1 MDVKELTIGIVGSGG
16 DGSVTCGEL
25 ITRASARVGLHAL
38 FLKSYGPQI
47 RGGESSAHIRLSTKP
62 IPSQGDRLD
71 VLVVF
76 SWNEFKK
83 FQDEMSL
90 KTGAIVIHDET
101 MEPDF
106 ANTNP
111 LGANFDAQYIHAP
124 FSELAEQSAGTT
136 LSKNMVMLGVLFDLF
151 NLPYDDLCTL
161 IQRRFKKKGD
171 DVVAS
176 NMNAVEAGRH
186 YAQAFQNDFPIPR
199 LKYTPSQTKMVMA
212 GNEAIACG
220 AISAGCRF
228 FAGYP
233 ITPSS
238 EVMEWLSREL
248 PKVDG
253 SVVQTED
260 EISAMNMVI
269 GAGYSGEKAM
279 TATSGPGLSL
289 KQEAIGLASMAEV
302 PCVIANVQRVGP
314 STGIPTKSEQ
324 SDLMATIYGS
334 HGDAAKVVVAP
345 TCVSDCFDVTRK
357 AFAIAE
363 AYQLP
368 VIILSD
374 QFIGQRME
382 AIDPL
387 DATLPPVP
395 DRKQLSGEALA
406 TMKRYQLTDDGVS
419 PTVKLAT
426 PGGEHLVSGIEH
438 DEAGKP
444 TSSFTIHEQMN
455 EKRFKKLEGVL
466 KDFSL
471 IHHCGDSKSEIGLI
485 GWGSSRGAIEE
496 AIESA
501 DILGLAVEGFVPEMI
516 HPLPLEDLNAFIQT
530 KRLVLTVELSF
541 QGQFYRYLK
550 SLVDDPNKLHC
561 FARSGAKVLGS
572 EEIVCQL
579 QKMAQ
584 NTAIAN

>member
-25 ITRASARVGLHAL
+25 VTRASAKVGLHGL

-47 RGGESSAHIRLSTKP
+47 RGGESCAHVRVSTTP
-62 IPSQGDRLD
+62 LQSQGDRLD

-76 SWNEFKK
+76 AWNEFKK
-83 FQDEMSL
+83 FQDELSL
-90 KTGAIVIHDET
+90 KTGVVVIHDET
-101 MEPDF
+101 LEPDF
-106 ANTNP
+106 EHTNP
-111 LGANFDAQYIHAP
+111 LRDNVDAHYIHAP
-124 FSELAEQSAGTT
+124 LSDIANQSAGNT
-136 LSKNMVMLGVLFDLF
+136 LAKNMVLMGALFEFF
-151 NLPYDDLCTL
+151 NLPHDALCAL
-161 IQRRFKKKGD
+161 VERRFKKKGD
-171 DVVAS
+171 DVVSS
-176 NMNAVEAGRH
+176 NLNAVEAGRN
-186 YAQAFQNDFPIPR
+186 YAKAYQIDFSYPR
-199 LKYTPSQTKMVMA
+199 LQYTPGQPKMVMS
-212 GNEAIACG
+212 GNDAAACG

-248 PKVDG
+248 PKVNG

-289 KQEAIGLASMAEV
+289 KQEAIGLASMAEI
-302 PCVIANVQRVGP
+302 PCVILNVQRVGP

-324 SDLMATIYGS
+324 SDLMSSVYGS
-334 HGDAAKVVVAP
+334 HGDAAKAVLAP

-357 AFAIAE
+357 AFAISE
-363 AYQLP
+363 AYQMP

-387 DATLPPVP
+387 DANLKPVP
-395 DRKQLSGEALA
+395 ERKQLRSDELE
-406 TMKRYQLTDDGVS
+406 TMQRYQYTDDGVS

-438 DEAGKP
+438 DEAGRP
-444 TSSFTIHEQMN
+444 TSSHTIHEEMN
-455 EKRFKKLEGVL
+455 EKRFKKLDGMMKE
-466 KDFSL
+466 FSL
-471 IHHCGDSKSEIGLI
+471 IHRCGDSSSEIGLI
-485 GWGSSRGAIEE
+485 GWGSSRGVIEE
-496 AIESA
+496 AAESA
-501 DILGLAVEGFVPEMI
+501 RILGIAVEGVVPEMI
-516 HPLPLEDLNAFIQT
+516 HPLPLDGLNQFIASKQA
-530 KRLVLTVELSF
+530 VLTVELSF
-541 QGQFYRYLK
+541 QGQFYRYLR
-550 SLVDDPNKLHC
+550 SMVDTPSKLKC
-561 FARSGAKVLGS
+561 FKRSGAKALSS
-572 EEIVCQL
+572 EEIVNQL
-579 QKMAQ
+579 QEM
-584 NTAIAN
+584 NTLTMKA